1 MFHAAGEQVV
11 GDGLA
16 AFFMETGGQIG
27 FGQMACGGDSIGE
40 AWFCLGMD
48 GGLEGVDESVVEQG
62 QFPVGGAS
70 VQLLAV
76 IEDRGDG
83 VFFQVF
89 VKDGGKQQKFCKNQF
104 LHIRK

>member
-48 GGLEGVDESVVEQG
+48 GGLEGA
-62 QFPVGGAS
+62 GARARVPS
-70 VQLLAV
+70 
-76 IEDRGDG
+76 
-83 VFFQVF
+83 QVCMEAARASWF
-89 VKDGGKQQKFCKNQF
+89 CREKFRTQS
-104 LHIRK
+104 IYWQA